1 MCEKIGIFHVKLEE
15 LRWYLTQ
22 INLLFQF
29 VNLLLSLH
37 VLVLALLFF
46 EFIFSL

>member
-15 LRWYLTQ
+15 LSWNLTQ

-37 VLVLALLFF
+37 VLVLTLLFF